1 MSFCEICRHKNGT
14 EPFVGTKMALIMAII
29 SIKRR
34 HEERRDGSVALYAV
48 FHLNR
53 EKIRIP
59 LDLYVKASDWDPAAE
74 KVKGRGSIAKDQ
86 NLVIENMRSK
96 INDVLVRA
104 RLGGIHLTK
113 ELFFSLYKQPTGGQ
127 NFIAFAWQRLKS
139 NRRALACNTWRQHKS
154 ILKKIEAYAPD
165 LQFIEITPEFLK
177 LYVAH
182 LRQLG
187 NGDATIWKNLTVL
200 RGYILAAVR
209 AGFIMKNPLETFRVK
224 RAAPNIIYLTEDE
237 LRLLV
242 TLFHGEELE
251 KQEQDVLRFFLFMTF
266 TSLHIGD
273 ARAVTIESI
282 YQNELHYVRKKTR
295 KRVCVPLSGPAQKL
309 IEYYKGNRTHG
320 LLIQGLPTDQNI
332 NRRIKVICERVGIYK
347 QISAKAARHTFA
359 TLYYKKNRGDLATLS
374 NILGHS
380 SLAMTMIY
388 AHINQENRNQ
398 GIHVFDD
405 LTW

>member
-1 MSFCEICRHKNGT
+1 MT
-14 EPFVGTKMALIMAII
+14 LIMAII

-34 HEERRDGSVALYAV
+34 SEERRDGSAALFAV

-59 LDLYVKASDWDPAAE
+59 LDLYVKSCDWDPVNE
-74 KVKGRGSIAKDQ
+74 KVKGRGDIVRDQ
-86 NLVIENMRSK
+86 NLIIENTRGK

-104 RLGGIHLTK
+104 RLGGLHLTK
-113 ELFFSLYKQPTGGQ
+113 DIFFALYRQPDGGQ
-127 NFIAFAWQRLKS
+127 SFIAFAKQRLKQ

-154 ILKKIEAYAPD
+154 ILKKLEAYYPE
-165 LQFIEITPEFLK
+165 LQFFEITPDFLK

-200 RGYILAAVR
+200 RGYILAAHR
-209 AGFIMKNPLETFRVK
+209 SGFILKNPFEAFRIK
-224 RAAPNIIYLTEDE
+224 RSAPNIIYLTEDE
-237 LRLLV
+237 LKSLV
-242 TLFHGEELE
+242 DLYRNEELDD
-251 KQEQDVLRFFLFMTF
+251 QDQDVLRFFLFMAF

-273 ARAVTIESI
+273 AKALTIESVS
-282 YQNELHYVRKKTR
+282 NKELHYVRKKTR
-295 KRVCVPLSGPAQKL
+295 VRVSVPLSEPARKL
-309 IEYYKGNRTHG
+309 IAFYKGNRERG
-320 LLIQGLPTDQNI
+320 LLIQGLTTDQNI
-332 NRRIKVICERVGIYK
+332 NRKIKIICARVGICK
-347 QISAKAARHTFA
+347 PISAKAARHTFA
-359 TLYYKKNRGDLATLS
+359 TLYYKKNKGDLATLS

-388 AHINQENRNQ
+388 AHINQENRDQ

>member
-1 MSFCEICRHKNGT
+1 
-14 EPFVGTKMALIMAII
+14 MAII

-34 HEERRDGSVALYAV
+34 REERRDGSAALYAV

-59 LDLYVKASDWDPAAE
+59 IDLCVKACDWDPDSE
-74 KVKGRGSIAKDQ
+74 KIKGRGSIVRDQ
-86 NLVIENMRSK
+86 NLVIENTRGK

-104 RLGGIHLTK
+104 RLGGLHLTK
-113 ELFFSLYKQPTGGQ
+113 EVFFALYKQPSGGQ
-127 NFIAFAWQRLKS
+127 SFIDFAGQRLNT

-154 ILKKIEAYAPD
+154 VLKKLKEYNPD
-165 LQFIEITPEFLK
+165 LQFIEVTPDFLK

-182 LRQLG
+182 LRQMG
-187 NGDATIWKNLTVL
+187 NGDATIWKNMTVL

-209 AGFIMKNPLETFRVK
+209 AGFIIENPLEVFRVK
-224 RAAPNIIYLTEDE
+224 RAAPSIIYLTEDE
-237 LRLLV
+237 LKLLV
-242 TLFHGEELE
+242 DLYRSEELD

-273 ARAVTIESI
+273 ARALLIESI
-282 YQNELHYVRKKTR
+282 SPNELHYVRKKTR
-295 KRVCVPLSGPAQKL
+295 VRVSVPLSEPAKKL
-309 IEYYKGNRTHG
+309 IDYYKGNRKHGPLIHG
-320 LLIQGLPTDQNI
+320 LTTDQNI
-332 NRRIKVICERVGIYK
+332 NRKLKVICARVGIYK

-359 TLYYKKNRGDLATLS
+359 TLYYKKNKGDLATLS

-388 AHINQENRNQ
+388 AHINQENRDR
-398 GIHVFDD
+398 GIHVFDE

>member
-1 MSFCEICRHKNGT
+1 
-14 EPFVGTKMALIMAII
+14 MAII

-34 HEERRDGSVALYAV
+34 KEERRDGSAALYAV

-59 LDLYVKASDWDPAAE
+59 LDLYVKACDWDPESE
-74 KVKGRGSIAKDQ
+74 KIKGRGPIVRDQ
-86 NLVIENMRSK
+86 NLIIENVRGR

-104 RLGGIHLTK
+104 RLGGLYLDK
-113 ELFFSLYKQPTGGQ
+113 DVFFSIYKQPDSAQ
-127 NFIAFAWQRLKS
+127 SFIEFARQRLQY
-139 NRRALACNTWRQHKS
+139 NRRALAYNTWRQHKS
-154 ILKKIEAYAPD
+154 IIKKLEEYNPD
-165 LQFIEITPEFLK
+165 LHFFEITSDFLK
-177 LYVAH
+177 LYVAY

-209 AGFIMKNPLETFRVK
+209 AGFIIKNPLETFKVK

-237 LRLLV
+237 LKLLV
-242 TLFHGEELE
+242 DLYRRDELE
-251 KQEQDVLRFFLFMTF
+251 SQEQDVLRFFLFMTF

-273 ARAVTIESI
+273 ARALTIESI
-282 YQNELHYVRKKTR
+282 YNNEIHYIRQKTR
-295 KRVCVPLSGPAQKL
+295 VRVSVPLSEPALRL
-309 IEYYKGNRTHG
+309 IDYYKGNRVRG
-320 LLIQGLPTDQNI
+320 LLVQGLTSDQNI
-332 NRRIKVICERVGIYK
+332 NRKLKIICGKVGICK

-359 TLYYKKNRGDLATLS
+359 TLYYKKNKGDLATLS

-388 AHINQENRNQ
+388 AHINQENRDQ
-398 GIHVFDD
+398 GIHVFDA
-405 LTW
+405 LAW

>member
-1 MSFCEICRHKNGT
+1 
-14 EPFVGTKMALIMAII
+14 MAII
-29 SIKRR
+29 SVKRR
-34 HEERRDGSVALYAV
+34 HEERRDGSAALYAV

-59 LDLYVKASDWDPAAE
+59 LDLYVKACDWDPVAE
-74 KVKGRGSIAKDQ
+74 KVKGRGTMARDQ
-86 NLVIENMRSK
+86 NLVIENARAK

-104 RLGGIHLTK
+104 RLGGVHLTK
-113 ELFFSLYKQPTGGQ
+113 ELFFVLYKQPAGGQ
-127 NFIAFAWQRLKS
+127 SFIDFAWQRLKT

-154 ILKKIEAYAPD
+154 ILKKIEGYNPQ
-165 LQFIEITPEFLK
+165 LQFWEITPEFLK

-209 AGFIMKNPLETFRVK
+209 AGFIIKNPLEAFRVK

-237 LRLLV
+237 LKLLV
-242 TLFHGEELE
+242 DLFQHEELE
-251 KQEQDVLRFFLFMTF
+251 DKDQDVLRFFLFMTF

-273 ARAVTIESI
+273 ARAVRIESI

-295 KRVCVPLSGPAQKL
+295 KQVSVPLSEPALKL
-309 IEYYKGNRTHG
+309 ICYYKGNRTHG

-332 NRRIKVICERVGIYK
+332 NRRIKVICEQVGICK
-347 QISAKAARHTFA
+347 QVSAKAARHTFA
-359 TLYYKKNRGDLATLS
+359 TLYYKKNKGDIATLS

-388 AHINQENRNQ
+388 AHINQENRDQ
-398 GIHVFDD
+398 GIHVFDE
-405 LTW
+405 LSW

>member
-1 MSFCEICRHKNGT
+1 
-14 EPFVGTKMALIMAII
+14 MAII

-34 HEERRDGSVALYAV
+34 REERRDGSAALYAV

-59 LDLYVKASDWDPAAE
+59 LDLYVKVCDWDPVAE
-74 KVKGRGSIAKDQ
+74 KVKGRGSLVRDQ
-86 NLVIENMRSK
+86 NLVIENTRGK

-113 ELFFSLYKQPTGGQ
+113 ELFFALYRQPNSGQ
-127 NFIAFAWQRLKS
+127 SFIDFARQRLKM
-139 NRRALACNTWRQHKS
+139 NRRVLACNTWRQHKS
-154 ILKKIEAYAPD
+154 IIKKIEEYNPN
-165 LQFIEITPEFLK
+165 LQFFEITPDFLK

-209 AGFIMKNPLETFRVK
+209 ASFIIKNPYESFRVK
-224 RAAPNIIYLTEDE
+224 RAAPNIVYLTEEE
-237 LRLLV
+237 LKRLV
-242 TLFHGEELE
+242 DLFLTEELE
-251 KQEQDVLRFFLFMTF
+251 EQEQDVLRFFLFMAF

-282 YQNELHYVRKKTR
+282 YNKELHYVRKKTR
-295 KRVCVPLSGPAQKL
+295 KSVSVPLSEPAQKL
-309 IEYYKGNRTHG
+309 IAYYKGNRTHG
-320 LLIQGLPTDQNI
+320 LLVQGLTSDQNI
-332 NRRIKVICERVGIYK
+332 NRKLKLICNRVGICK

-359 TLYYKKNRGDLATLS
+359 TLYYKKNKGDIATLS

-380 SLAMTMIY
+380 SLSMTMVY
-388 AHINQENRNQ
+388 AHIDQDNRDQ
-398 GIHVFDD
+398 GIHVFDE
-405 LTW
+405 LGW

>member
-1 MSFCEICRHKNGT
+1 
-14 EPFVGTKMALIMAII
+14 MAII

-34 HEERRDGSVALYAV
+34 REERRDGSAALYAV
-48 FHLNR
+48 FHINR

-59 LDLYVKASDWDPAAE
+59 LDLYVKACDWDPVSE
-74 KVKGRGSIAKDQ
+74 KVKGRSPIVRDQ
-86 NLVIENMRSK
+86 NLVIENTRGK

-113 ELFFSLYKQPTGGQ
+113 ELFFSIYRQPNGGQ
-127 NFIAFAWQRLKS
+127 SFIDFAWQRLKL

-154 ILKKIEAYAPD
+154 ILKKVEEYD
-165 LQFIEITPEFLK
+165 STLQFIDITPEFLK

-209 AGFIMKNPLETFRVK
+209 AGFIIKNPLEAFRVK
-224 RAAPNIIYLTEDE
+224 RASPNIVYLTEDE
-237 LRLLV
+237 LKLLV
-242 TLFHGEELE
+242 DLFQREELE
-251 KQEQDVLRFFLFMTF
+251 EKEQEVLRFFLFMTF

-273 ARAVTIESI
+273 ARSITIESI

-295 KRVCVPLSGPAQKL
+295 KQVSVPLSEPAKKL
-309 IEYYKGNRTHG
+309 INYYKGCRTHG
-320 LLIQGLPTDQNI
+320 LLIQGLTTDQDI
-332 NRRIKVICERVGIYK
+332 NRKLKIICDKVGIYK

-359 TLYYKKNRGDLATLS
+359 TLYYKKNKGDIATLS

-380 SLAMTMIY
+380 SLSMTMVY
-388 AHINQENRNQ
+388 AHINQENRDQ
-398 GIHVFDD
+398 GIHVFDE